1 MRNLRK
7 FLLGKHGGG
16 DVTEHLGVDGKIILK
31 WVLRSRLGVRIGVGG
46 GNTIMDVVISWK
58 VRCLL

>member
-1 MRNLRK
+1 MAIKLRRMTWVGHVARMRAMRNLRR

-31 WVLRSRLGVRIGVGG
+31 
-46 GNTIMDVVISWK
+46 
-58 VRCLL
+58 